1 MAVRGDACHK
11 PTFGAVWGELCPCCY
26 RCQGVFRLTGHP
38 SAQTS
43 RAGCLQGL
51 SEPPYVAQRDV
62 PGLQLALAA
71 AIAVY
76 LLREKKRVSLG
87 APLHCVPAATQPA
100 PLWQWLHAA
109 VQECL
114 SAATTPWPLLPA
126 ARAAGL
132 SFAGLI
138 FGALVGG
145 AFQGWLRVDIVP
157 IGVS

>member
-100 PLWQWLHAA
+100 PLWQWLHALLLCKNA
-109 VQECL
+109 CL
-114 SAATTPWPLLPA
+114 QQQLP
-126 ARAAGL
+126 GL
-132 SFAGLI
+132 SCLQREQLASPLRASSLGHWW
-138 FGALVGG
+138 AAPSRGG
-145 AFQGWLRVDIVP
+145 SELTLCPSG
-157 IGVS
+157 